1 MIAIDDGVPPPV
13 ELPVTVSVAE
23 EETTPVNPLTLAVM
37 VVVPAETPVAKP
49 LALIV
54 ATPGAVEV
62 HVTESVRSCVLEGW
76 LPWPKTPSAVN
87 CTVWPVATDW
97 VVGDTETET
106 ANGLVQPAIGNAIAA
121 MRRSTRDEK
130 TRSFM
135 VDLWSLQTALA
146 LITCRHGRLSLAC
159 MPLTIGHS
167 NSTLQSH
174 EGVTFDLASKQSII
188 LPALA
193 LAVVE
198 RTKMVTRAASKS
210 LDAHG
215 STVER
220 ILLRVRSVCFAAACR
235 ERLHFS

>member
-1 MIAIDDGVPPPV
+1 M
-13 ELPVTVSVAE
+13 
-23 EETTPVNPLTLAVM
+23 
-37 VVVPAETPVAKP
+37 
-49 LALIV
+49 
-54 ATPGAVEV
+54 
-62 HVTESVRSCVLEGW
+62 
-76 LPWPKTPSAVN
+76 
-87 CTVWPVATDW
+87 DW
-97 VVGDTETET
+97 VVGDTATET
-106 ANGLVQPAIGNAIAA
+106 ANGLVQPAMVSAKAA
-121 MRRSTRDEK
+121 MRRNTRDEK

-135 VDLWSLQTALA
+135 VDLRSLQTALV

-167 NSTLQSH
+167 NSTPQSH

-188 LPALA
+188 VPALA

-198 RTKMVTRAASKS
+198 RTKMVTRAAPKS

-220 ILLRVRSVCFAAACR
+220 ILFRVRSVCFAAACR